1 MDPIRNERHPDPI
14 SYSERGMKIPSMNNS
29 DRQKKFKG
37 GAKNVAAVAELVI
50 VVVKVIV
57 VAV

>member
-37 GAKNVAAVAELVI
+37 GAKDVAAVAELKI